1 MNGGYR
7 MKNYLKEKFSLTDE
21 GVKNLINASL
31 SSFYLYFINLFPS
44 LFLIFFIKQLL
55 EEKNSPKII
64 YIVIGGVIVTTI
76 YLLLRKEYDLIY
88 NNAYK
93 ESGNIRIELIKKF
106 SNLPMSYFTKHN
118 LSDLSQ
124 AIMSD
129 VEAVEHALSHAIP
142 RFLGFILFFPLISLL
157 LILGNMKLGIIISA
171 TIMMNFLF
179 FFFSKEIQEKGLKK
193 HYNKLREI
201 SQDIQESIE
210 LQQEIKSYSLTQK
223 IKNKLFDKF
232 EKSEKEQLKSNT
244 VQLIA
249 VLISSVSLCIIVAIV
264 ILVGTNLY
272 LKNEINIL
280 ILFSYILATIK
291 LKDSVEGIM
300 QNIAEIFYIDS
311 RVKKIKEINNYKLQ
325 STEGISD
332 IKNYS
337 IKFEDVSFS
346 YDERNKV
353 IENISFE
360 IKENSVNA
368 IIGKS
373 GCGKSTILKLIA
385 KLYDCKSGKIKVGDI
400 DINCIDT
407 HKLFEKISV
416 VFQEVNLF
424 NDTILENV
432 RIGNINATDDEV
444 KKACKLANCDFIENL
459 PQGYKTMIGEN
470 GARLSG
476 GEKQRLSIA
485 RAFLKNSPIILL
497 DEITSSLD
505 IENEKKIQD
514 SLKLLIKNKTVVI
527 ISHKLKAIEKVD
539 NIIVLNNKKVEAIG
553 NHTELLKISKL
564 YRELIKKSELSSN
577 YLY

>member
-64 YIVIGGVIVTTI
+64 YIVIGGVIITTI

-210 LQQEIKSYSLTQK
+210 LQQEIKSYSLTQE

-232 EKSEKEQLKSNT
+232 EKSEKEQLKSNN

-373 GCGKSTILKLIA
+373 GCGKSTVLKLIA

-485 RAFLKNSPIILL
+485 RAFLKNAPIILL

-527 ISHKLKAIEKVD
+527 ISHKLKAIQKVD

>member
-21 GVKNLINASL
+21 GIKNLINASL

-485 RAFLKNSPIILL
+485 RAFLKNAPIILL

-527 ISHKLKAIEKVD
+527 ISHKLKVIQKVD

>member
-373 GCGKSTILKLIA
+373 GCGKSTVLKLIA

-485 RAFLKNSPIILL
+485 RAFLKNAPIILL

-514 SLKLLIKNKTVVI
+514 SLKLLVKNKTVVI

>member
-1 MNGGYR
+1 

-432 RIGNINATDDEV
+432 RIGNINSTDDEV

-485 RAFLKNSPIILL
+485 RAFLKNAPIILL

-514 SLKLLIKNKTVVI
+514 SLKLLVKNKTVVI

-539 NIIVLNNKKVEAIG
+539 NIIILNNKKVEAIG

>member
-64 YIVIGGVIVTTI
+64 YIVIGGVIITTI